1 MADIKT
7 MTQELTDMS
16 ADIEE
21 AMLSGD
27 YQEVVTIIKKMVEKL
42 DELVEAQNAE

>member
-16 ADIEE
+16 VDIEQS
-21 AMLSGD
+21 MLSGD
-27 YQEVVTIIKKMVEKL
+27 YAEVVAILKKIVEKL
-42 DELVEAQNAE
+42 NEVVAKVNE

>member
-7 MTQELTDMS
+7 MTQELTEMS

-21 AMLSGD
+21 ALLGGNYSD
-27 YQEVVTIIKKMVEKL
+27 VVAILKKIITKL
-42 DELVEAQNAE
+42 DEIVEKVNE

>member
-7 MTQELTDMS
+7 ITQELTDMS

-21 AMLSGD
+21 AMIGGD
-27 YQEVVTIIKKMVEKL
+27 YQEIVAILKKIITKL
-42 DELVEAQNAE
+42 DEIVQKVNE

>member
-16 ADIEE
+16 VDIEQS
-21 AMLSGD
+21 MLSGD
-27 YQEVVTIIKKMVEKL
+27 YVEVVAILKKIVEKL
-42 DELVEAQNAE
+42 NEVVVKVNE

>member
-27 YQEVVTIIKKMVEKL
+27 YQEVIAILKKIVEKL
-42 DELVEAQNAE
+42 DEITNKINE

>member
-1 MADIKT
+1 MPNIKT

-21 AMLSGD
+21 SMLGGD
-27 YQEVVTIIKKMVEKL
+27 YQEVVAILKKIVEKL
-42 DELVEAQNAE
+42 DEVVNELNE

>member
-16 ADIEE
+16 ADIEKSL
-21 AMLSGD
+21 LSGD
-27 YQEVVTIIKKMVEKL
+27 YQEVVTVLKKIIEKL
-42 DELVEAQNAE
+42 DEIVQKVNE